1 MRVWLD
7 KRIREPLAE
16 SSRSR
21 RACYTRDDTLATMAH
36 QGAYR
41 TAAARAS
48 QYRLELDH
56 LKHSRDNAMRREHE
70 LERALDEERHRASTR
85 EAELKR
91 NLRNAKCDAAAA
103 PACSIA
109 ARLFRSRAQ
118 RVTAPYDRTVL
129 LRRWSVILSA

>member
-1 MRVWLD
+1 
-7 KRIREPLAE
+7 
-16 SSRSR
+16 
-21 RACYTRDDTLATMAH
+21 MAQ

-70 LERALDEERHRASTR
+70 LERALDEERHRSSTR

-91 NLRNAKCDAAAA
+91 NLRNSKSVAQRPA
-103 PACSIA
+103 PG
-109 ARLFRSRAQ
+109 RAQ
-118 RVTAPYDRTVL
+118 L
-129 LRRWSVILSA
+129 LCCASLTDDSGVVWHAGATPS

>member
-1 MRVWLD
+1 
-7 KRIREPLAE
+7 
-16 SSRSR
+16 
-21 RACYTRDDTLATMAH
+21 MAH

-70 LERALDEERHRASTR
+70 LERALDEERHRSSTR

-91 NLRNAKCDAAAA
+91 NLRNSKCVARHTAAAA
-103 PACSIA
+103 PCRSPLHPH
-109 ARLFRSRAQ
+109 RLTR
-118 RVTAPYDRTVL
+118 
-129 LRRWSVILSA
+129 

>member
-1 MRVWLD
+1 MSAQ
-7 KRIREPLAE
+7 P
-16 SSRSR
+16 
-21 RACYTRDDTLATMAH
+21 
-36 QGAYR
+36 AYR

-91 NLRNAKCDAAAA
+91 SLRNAKYARHGHLCRALTRSAATG
-103 PACSIA
+103 P
-109 ARLFRSRAQ
+109 
-118 RVTAPYDRTVL
+118 
-129 LRRWSVILSA
+129 

>member
-1 MRVWLD
+1 MKLSRWC
-7 KRIREPLAE
+7 RETFAA
-16 SSRSR
+16 RGW
-21 RACYTRDDTLATMAH
+21 RDATLATMAH

-103 PACSIA
+103 SACSIA
-109 ARLFRSRAQ
+109 ACQLHCCAPRAEI
-118 RVTAPYDRTVL
+118 YRTVL
-129 LRRWSVILSA
+129 LRRLSVPLYARAGAMPS